1 MILWCFFIKVHF
13 FLKKVFHGY
22 YFRKSWFY
30 KKGNIKTN
38 DITIIFGPNNVG
50 KTYLSYSIYSMMKE
64 YRDYFLTQVT

>member
-1 MILWCFFIKVHF
+1 MDITFENLGFI
-13 FLKKVFHGY
+13 
-22 YFRKSWFY
+22 